1 MNGKDSLLNQSFC
14 EISPDSVQKYFIMKK
29 VVDELRE
36 KQGTF
41 LDVRLLDK
49 NQKILSDN
57 LYWLPD
63 SIGNY
68 SGLQTMKKAFTKA
81 EVRKIYEGK
90 IEVIINNPANGPI
103 AFFNRLSLVDDQTKK
118 RVLPVFYSDNYFSV
132 LPDEKKTIIVEYS
145 PSIVK
150 GKVSVSLSGW
160 NVAEKYFPVR

>member
-1 MNGKDSLLNQSFC
+1 
-14 EISPDSVQKYFIMKK
+14 MKQA
-29 VVDELRE
+29 L
-36 KQGTF
+36 
-41 LDVRLLDK
+41 
-49 NQKILSDN
+49 
-57 LYWLPD
+57 
-63 SIGNY
+63 
-68 SGLQTMKKAFTKA
+68 TKA